1 MLSGL
6 LIVLLPLVLGYLVPV
21 ASPELMALI
30 NRGVNASVYLI
41 LLLMGVSL
49 AGLEN
54 LSEELTRMGGQA
66 LILVTVISTLNLA
79 GLWWLSQRLALRGG
93 ISRVVEGAPTSKLA
107 AMAGSLSLVGVVVVG
122 VLIGLG
128 ADALLKGQPSAG
140 ADTVFTQAD
149 SLAEWVLYALLALI
163 GCQLRNSGMPLKQ
176 ILLNRHGLAI
186 AMMLAATSLVGGLLA
201 APLLGL
207 AWNEGL
213 AMAAGFGWYSLSGI
227 LIGDQLGPLLG
238 GIAFFNDLARELI
251 AFVLIPLVIHRH
263 AALAIGYGGATSM
276 DFTLPVIQQHGG
288 VACVPVAVVSGFI
301 LSLLSP
307 PLILLFLSL

>member
-6 LIVLLPLVLGYLVPV
+6 LIVLLPLVLGYLVRVRDPRW
-21 ASPELMALI
+21 MAPI
-30 NRGVNASVYLI
+30 NHGVNASIYVI

-49 AGLEN
+49 AGLDD
-54 LSEELTRMGGQA
+54 LGGQLSRLGSQA
-66 LILVTVISTLNLA
+66 LVLFAVISTCNLTA
-79 GLWWLSQRLALRGG
+79 LWWLSRRLGLTAGT
-93 ISRVVEGAPTSKLA
+93 SAVVEGAPTSKLA
-107 AMAGSLSLVGVVVVG
+107 AMLGSLALVAVVVAGVV
-122 VLIGLG
+122 IGLLLEWLTG
-128 ADALLKGQPSAG
+128 SGLFALAER
-140 ADTVFTQAD
+140 
-149 SLAEWVLYALLALI
+149 LAEWVLYALLALI
-163 GCQLRNSGMPLKQ
+163 GCQLRNSGMPLRQ
-176 ILLNRHGLAI
+176 IVLNRFGLAI
-186 AMMLAATSLVGGLLA
+186 ALTLGASSLIGGLLA
-201 APLLGL
+201 APLLDL

-238 GIAFFNDLARELI
+238 GVAFFNDLARELL
-251 AFVLIPLVIHRH
+251 AFVLIPLVIRRH

-307 PLILLFLSL
+307 PLILFLLTL